1 MNSLSSF
8 SQTPKKSL
16 DKDIGFIVKEINL
29 SISKRKVSWAKING
43 QSGAGGGG
51 TTKEVKSA
59 LKPAGMTYIDF

>member
-29 SISKRKVSWAKING
+29 SKRKVSWAKING